1 MWFCGAPNF
10 NLGGPW
16 WVGNTDIATPCRTGN
31 GASFTVWPSANVGK
45 VIQRPASTSSSAS
58 ASPSQTVSQTVQT
71 KPAGS
76 STRSTTSAPSSTANA
91 TLVAS
96 SVDLP
101 SNTAANQP
109 AGSSGSGNS
118 LSLALGIGLG
128 APLGIASIGFLAFL
142 IWKTR
147 YQKQQ
152 SLPASDIAPAQ
163 NLRKESIDHAAREM
177 SGGETAQEMWAK
189 NPRQIPEIDSRQQHE
204 IYTLE

>member
-1 MWFCGAPNF
+1 M
-10 NLGGPW
+10 
-16 WVGNTDIATPCRTGN
+16 
-31 GASFTVWPSANVGK
+31 
-45 VIQRPASTSSSAS
+45 
-58 ASPSQTVSQTVQT
+58 

-76 STRSTTSAPSSTANA
+76 STRSTASAPSSTASA

-101 SNTAANQP
+101 SNTATKQP
-109 AGSSGSGNS
+109 AGSSGSGIS

-142 IWKTR
+142 LWKTR

-152 SLPASDIAPAQ
+152 SVPPSGLAPAQ
-163 NLRKESIDHAAREM
+163 KLHKESIDQAAREM
-177 SGGETAQEMWAK
+177 SGVEAAQEIWAK
-189 NPRQIPEIDSRQQHE
+189 IPRQIPEIDSRQQHE